1 MENLD
6 SLPELRKAALL
17 GPRKRGMFIISSTN
31 KDIVREKK
39 IFSGNLLPSMS
50 EVLPEK
56 HPVVVL
62 HMYSPTLAS
71 SSSPAFLINDNFLN
85 SSRENIFKESVET
98 SRMQQLKNKQ
108 KKFEEFGILVGFGD
122 SLIFADKTPS

>member
-1 MENLD
+1 MPGLGQEKGGS
-6 SLPELRKAALL
+6 SLFQAQTKILC
-17 GPRKRGMFIISSTN
+17 
-31 KDIVREKK
+31 VKK

-50 EVLPEK
+50 EVLTEK

-71 SSSPAFLINDNFLN
+71 SSSGAFLINDNFLN